1 MLGVSNIRVLRV
13 DELDTNLLVPLAEE
27 SAREG
32 FRHLGRLINEYA
44 AGINQFDHDGEAL
57 FIAYLDG
64 DIVGVCGLNRDPD
77 SSRSGDT
84 GRVRRLYVLPRVRRF
99 GIGRR
104 LMDVVIAEAR
114 KSYHMLVLKTD
125 NPQAD
130 LFYRS
135 IGFSI
140 HTDSAAHTHFLRLE
154 NNE

>member
-1 MLGVSNIRVLRV
+1 MVGVSNIRIRRV
-13 DELDTNLLVPLAEE
+13 DDLDTNLLVPLVEE

-32 FRHLGRLINEYA
+32 FRHLDRLINDYA
-44 AGINQFDHDGEAL
+44 AGINQFDQDGEAL
-57 FIAYLDG
+57 FIAYLDQ
-64 DIVGVCGLNRDPD
+64 DIVGVCGLNRDPN
-77 SSRSGDT
+77 SNCADT
-84 GRVRRLYVLPRVRRF
+84 GRVRRLYVLPSVRRF

-104 LMDVVIAEAR
+104 LMDVVIAEAG

-140 HTDSAAHTHFLRLE
+140 HTDSAAHTHFLRLK